1 MSDRMI
7 SEIEAIEI
15 FGDNL
20 RDLMYDARINQSEL
34 ARESHLTQGTIS
46 KYLKKQQMP
55 TMKAIMNLCYALNCS
70 YQDLL
75 PDYYLVR

>member
-1 MSDRMI
+1 MHEI
-7 SEIEAIEI
+7 SETMAIEI
-15 FGDNL
+15 FSDNL
-20 RDLMYDARINQSEL
+20 RDIMDDARINQSEL
-34 ARESHLTQGTIS
+34 ARVSHLTQGTIS

-75 PDYYLVR
+75 PEYYLVR

>member
-1 MSDRMI
+1 MYDI
-7 SEIEAIEI
+7 SETMAIEI
-15 FGDNL
+15 FSDNL
-20 RDLMYDARINQSEL
+20 RDIMNDAQINQSEL
-34 ARESHLTQGTIS
+34 AIVSHLTQGTIS

-75 PDYYLVR
+75 PEYYLVR

>member
-1 MSDRMI
+1 MYDI
-7 SEIEAIEI
+7 SETMAIEI
-15 FGDNL
+15 FSDNL
-20 RDLMYDARINQSEL
+20 RDIMDNAQINQSEL
-34 ARESHLTQGTIS
+34 AIVSHLTQGTIS

-75 PDYYLVR
+75 PEYYLVR

>member
-1 MSDRMI
+1 MY
-7 SEIEAIEI
+7 EIGETMAIEI
-15 FGDNL
+15 FSDNL
-20 RDLMYDARINQSEL
+20 RDIMEDARINQSEL
-34 ARESHLTQGTIS
+34 AKVSHLTQGTIS

-75 PDYYLVR
+75 PEYYLVR